1 MLPIEESDWKHLR
14 ALTPGLLD
22 RYCRRI
28 LLEVENLISKHG
40 EAAHPRYLAMYKLIH
55 DRDRELA
62 DMFNDVRRS
71 NAFMRIL
78 LLRRNGLF
86 TDEEFAGFG
95 DATKSRI
102 IALQAP

>member
-1 MLPIEESDWKHLR
+1 
-14 ALTPGLLD
+14 
-22 RYCRRI
+22 
-28 LLEVENLISKHG
+28 
-40 EAAHPRYLAMYKLIH
+40 MYKLIH